1 MGAVQLL
8 LPFFLS
14 LTMLSLIMCAFTDFC
29 LFLTFHL
36 EVTLLADRSPLSLRG
51 YSNPDQYHPVVPAR
65 VQQPVEMYSHF
76 AVWTFDTPFLP
87 P

>member
-51 YSNPDQYHPVVPAR
+51 YSVPAR